1 MKVCSVC
8 GKEFVVKPSHVA
20 RRIYCSRLCH
30 GAAQAV
36 EWQGANNPS
45 WTGGY
50 EPYYGPSW
58 RSAQRQVR
66 ARDTVCQG
74 CGMSPAEQGR
84 ALDVHHIVPFKS
96 FGLARHA
103 EANHPDNLV
112 ALCVSCHLK
121 ADWSENRRAK
131 PA

>member
-8 GKEFVVKPSHVA
+8 GKEFAVKPSHVA